1 MKELKLVLI
10 NKMIIIF
17 EIMFDLGTRK
27 KDRGNF
33 WYGRGDYST
42 AIHCYKSALRY
53 LVTFENEL
61 DNADIN
67 NIDGNDVE
75 KFKDSLEIEDPKI
88 KEIVELRSVTF
99 NNQAAAQLK
108 IDALDAALESIDSA
122 LMIQP
127 NNVKA
132 LFRKGKILSL
142 KGNLDSAIETLKKTL
157 TMSTD
162 NDTKLIQQELN
173 KNITKRKKEL
183 ATEKDLYKRM
193 LQLDKPIESKQ
204 KSNKPKGPWVKL
216 GLIGG
221 TMFAVASVIAYKVMM

>member
-1 MKELKLVLI
+1 MKESEWVLI
-10 NKMIIIF
+10 NEIII
-17 EIMFDLGTRK
+17 ILKIVFDLGNRK

-42 AIHCYKSALRY
+42 AIHCYKSALGY

-61 DNADIN
+61 NNTDLN

-75 KFKDSLEIEDPKI
+75 KLKDSLEIEDPKI
-88 KEIVELRSVTF
+88 KELIELRSVTF

-142 KGNLDSAIETLKKTL
+142 KGDLVSAIETLKKALAT
-157 TMSTD
+157 STD
-162 NDTKLIQQELN
+162 NDTKLIQQELS
-173 KNITKRKKEL
+173 KNIAKRKKEL
-183 ATEKDLYKRM
+183 VTEKDLYKRM
-193 LQLDKPIESKQ
+193 LQLDKPTESKQ
-204 KSNKPKGPWVKL
+204 KNNKPKGPWVKL

-221 TMFAVASVIAYKVMM
+221 TMFAIASVVAYKMMM